1 MNQDKALF
9 SKTIYHGRKQHR
21 DIPNRHNEHKDVYR
35 VHMRQLR
42 RHLVEK
48 YEEDLKRV
56 ETAMDE
62 GMIIEGHI
70 HLK

>member
-1 MNQDKALF
+1 MAENNTAH
-9 SKTIYHGRKQHR
+9 TH
-21 DIPNRHNEHKDVYR
+21 RHNEHKDVYR

-48 YEEDLKRV
+48 YEEDLKPV

-62 GMIIEGHI
+62 GIYTVYRTEHN
-70 HLK
+70 

>member
-1 MNQDKALF
+1 MAENN
-9 SKTIYHGRKQHR
+9 TRH
-21 DIPNRHNEHKDVYR
+21 PNRHNEHKDVYR

-62 GMIIEGHI
+62 GIYTVYRTEHN
-70 HLK
+70 

>member
-1 MNQDKALF
+1 MAENN
-9 SKTIYHGRKQHR
+9 TEHTH
-21 DIPNRHNEHKDVYR
+21 RHNEHKDVYR

-48 YEEDLKRV
+48 YEEDMKRV

-62 GMIIEGHI
+62 GM
-70 HLK
+70 